1 MRNKM
6 IWFHYPQHLRK
17 AQIENIDG
25 SKDCLEETTT
35 GPFIHYDEKANG
47 IVISEESD
55 S

>member
-1 MRNKM
+1 M
-6 IWFHYPQHLRK
+6 IRFHYPQHLRK

-47 IVISEESD
+47 MSSWKSLTVKQG
-55 S
+55 